1 MMKNK
6 LLTIF
11 ILILTLFICGC
22 KKKEKANY
30 VIKSYSYYG
39 YLDTVSSVT
48 VQFDKNKISEETM
61 QQKMKYVETI
71 LLNIE
76 TNFSTEQTLHMQ
88 LAHISESLLM
98 KVNSNSGKKDESG
111 NLIYTKVNQEFIDL
125 VKKSIDLSNQLEGC
139 FDVTIGPL
147 SALWDISGQVS
158 ELNPVIPTNDEI
170 IEKIKLIDY
179 KKILVD
185 EENQM
190 VALKDENMKMDFGA
204 IAKGYAADKVL
215 EYMKTLDIKVA
226 LINLGGNIYSYGESK
241 DQPITVSIRNP
252 LWSETEENE
261 PYTVVTAEITNV
273 SAVTSGTYERY
284 IVVDGKTY
292 HHLLNP
298 KTGYPFENEV
308 LSVTIFGESSAL
320 CDGLAT
326 GIYGL
331 GLEKGIEKIKTMEQ
345 YKAVF
350 ITKDKKIYV
359 VGDIKF
365 TLDSGTDGFEII
377 NK

>member
-6 LLTIF
+6 LLA
-11 ILILTLFICGC
+11 ILILVFTLLICGC
-22 KKKEKANY
+22 KKEDKTNY

-48 VQFDKNKISEETM
+48 VQFDKNKISEDSM

-98 KVNSNSGKKDESG
+98 KVNSNSGKKDENG
-111 NLIYTKVNQEFIDL
+111 NLVYTKVNQEFIDL
-125 VKKSIDLSNQLEGC
+125 VKQSIDLSNQLEGC

-147 SALWDISGQVS
+147 STLWDISGQVG
-158 ELNPVIPTNDEI
+158 EPNPIIPSSDQIN
-170 IEKIKLIDY
+170 EKIKLIDY

-190 VALKDENMKMDFGA
+190 VALKDENMQMDFGA

-241 DQPITVSIRNP
+241 DQPITISIRNP
-252 LWSETEENE
+252 LWSEREEKE
-261 PYTVVTAEITNV
+261 PYTVVTAEITNI

-298 KTGYPFENEV
+298 KTGYPFENEI
-308 LSVTIFGESSAL
+308 LSVTIFGSSSTL

-331 GLEKGIEKIKTMEQ
+331 GLEEGINKIKTMEQ

-350 ITKDKKIYV
+350 ITNDKKIYI

-365 TLDSGTDGFEII
+365 TLDPGTDGFEII

>member
-190 VALKDENMKMDFGA
+190 VALKDENMQMDFGA

>member
-48 VQFDKNKISEETM
+48 VQFDKNKISEEAM

-147 SALWDISGQVS
+147 SALWDISGQVG

-308 LSVTIFGESSAL
+308 LSVTIFGESSTL